1 MKNIC
6 FIKTIMNGMKRFR
19 SKNAQRQQQTREG
32 NFLHLFQDTDKNT
45 QAASHILTLNNFE

>member
-1 MKNIC
+1 MKSIC

-32 NFLHLFQDTDKNT
+32 NFLHLFQDIDKNT